1 MTLLS
6 CDCSLPHALYLHHH
20 FQAYSRL
27 DWSQQSI
34 AAFLFFLKKILFVFG
49 AFPFSSPAPPAGE
62 DGASDEGAAAGAA
75 ETRAA
80 EG

>member
-6 CDCSLPHALYLHHH
+6 CDCSLPHALYLHH

-27 DWSQQSI
+27 ESQQSI
-34 AAFLFFLKKILFVFG
+34 AAFLFKKILFVFG